1 MAAAPEQG
9 AGQLD
14 QADIVGR
21 LPVAAHQDGTVFV
34 IIEDETGDVQLVL
47 WHRAFRENRRQLG
60 SRVILAKGTVSRW
73 YGIVSVAVSG
83 VQGIRHGLP
92 CPRPTTGR

>member
-1 MAAAPEQG
+1 M
-9 AGQLD
+9 
-14 QADIVGR
+14 
-21 LPVAAHQDGTVFV
+21 FV

-73 YGIVSVAVSG
+73 YGTVSVAVSG
-83 VQGIRHGLP
+83 VQGYAPGCHAPAHDWAVGNWELSL
-92 CPRPTTGR
+92 PRPPGD